1 MQSILITG
9 CNRGLGLEW
18 VRLYAQQGWQVFATC
33 RNPNKAN
40 ELHSIAKKYNNVI
53 IYQLD
58 VTNHNETVA
67 LAKELSVYA
76 IDILINNAG
85 VYLDKNNSSIGSL
98 DYKSWEETFRVN
110 TLGPIRVS
118 EAFLQHITAS
128 EKRLIVNISS
138 HMGSIADIQTTG
150 SYYYRSS
157 KAALNAA
164 MKSLSIELRSKNI
177 GVLLLHPGW
186 VQTDLGGKNATLTTK
201 QSVLSMHDVIEQF
214 SIEKT
219 GKFIRYD
226 GFLMPW

>member
-1 MQSILITG
+1 MKSVLITG
-9 CNRGLGLEW
+9 SNRGLGLEW
-18 VRLYAQQGWQVFATC
+18 VRQYAQQNWRVFATC

-40 ELHSIAKKYNNVI
+40 ELHGIAKRYNHVSI
-53 IYQLD
+53 HQLD
-58 VTNHNETVA
+58 VTKQNETDA
-67 LAKELSVYA
+67 LAKELNTYA

-85 VYLDKNNSSIGSL
+85 VYLEKNNSSIGSL
-98 DYKSWEETFRVN
+98 DYKSWEDTFRVN
-110 TLGPIRVS
+110 TLGPILVT

-128 EKRLIVNISS
+128 EKRLIVTISS
-138 HMGSIADIQTTG
+138 HMGSIADIHTTG

-164 MKSLSIELRSKNI
+164 MRSLSIELRPKNI

-186 VQTDLGGKNATLTTK
+186 VQTDLGGENATLTTK
-201 QSVLSMHDVIEQF
+201 QSVLSMHEVIEQF

-226 GFLMPW
+226 GFSMPW

>member
-1 MQSILITG
+1 MKSVLVTG
-9 CNRGLGLEW
+9 SSRGLGLEW
-18 VRLYAQQGWQVFATC
+18 VRQYAQQNWRVFATC

-40 ELHSIAKKYNNVI
+40 ELHSITKKYNNVI

-58 VTNHNETVA
+58 VTNHNETDA

-98 DYKSWEETFRVN
+98 DFKSWEETFRVN

-128 EKRLIVNISS
+128 EKRLIVTISS

-201 QSVLSMHDVIEQF
+201 QSVLSMHEVIEQF

-226 GFLMPW
+226 GFSMPW

>member
-226 GFLMPW
+226 GFPMPW

>member
-1 MQSILITG
+1 MKSVLITG
-9 CNRGLGLEW
+9 SSRGLGLEW
-18 VRLYAQQGWQVFATC
+18 VRQYAQQNWRVFATC

-40 ELHSIAKKYNNVI
+40 ELHSITKKYNNVI

-58 VTNHNETVA
+58 VTNHNETDA

-128 EKRLIVNISS
+128 EKRLIVTISS

-226 GFLMPW
+226 GFPMPW

>member
-1 MQSILITG
+1 MKSVLITG
-9 CNRGLGLEW
+9 SSRGLGLEW
-18 VRLYAQQGWQVFATC
+18 VRQYAQQNWRVFATC

-58 VTNHNETVA
+58 VTNHNETDA

-128 EKRLIVNISS
+128 EKRLIVTISS

-226 GFLMPW
+226 GFPMPW

>member
-40 ELHSIAKKYNNVI
+40 ELHSIAEKYNNVI

-85 VYLDKNNSSIGSL
+85 VYLDKYNSSIGSL